1 MTKTLALFN
10 GLNNLVM
17 SGFGSAAIKTNRVLI
32 AILSFSAFIIPVTRI
47 SAQRITQ
54 TNVQVLEVKA
64 PPKIDT
70 LRVLNGRLNVLLK
83 TSTFTVVKTDQLM
96 QMYSASFKTGKVLY
110 ADGFRFGENSTLLFY
125 QTNIENFATNDG
137 DLSTWKL
144 IESFTEKIPKSE
156 WIESGWQQM
165 RGGFLYFVKLVSYE
179 KRPQFFKFVFFY
191 IDNKLTFSLFQC
203 PMDPLQTHPIEPEK
217 YLSIVA
223 NDPHLSR
230 FTGFERK

>member
-1 MTKTLALFN
+1 MHELGFSRALVKKN
-10 GLNNLVM
+10 GVLVVI
-17 SGFGSAAIKTNRVLI
+17 FYLI
-32 AILSFSAFIIPVTRI
+32 LFSSIFVITI
-47 SAQRITQ
+47 SYVRAQE
-54 TNVQVLEVKA
+54 LEVKTS
-64 PPKIDT
+64 PKIGT

-83 TSTFTVVKTDQLM
+83 TRTFTVVKTDQLL
-96 QMYSASFKTGKVLY
+96 QMYSSSFNTGKVLY

-137 DLSTWKL
+137 DLATWKL
-144 IESFTEKIPKSE
+144 IESFTNKIPKSE